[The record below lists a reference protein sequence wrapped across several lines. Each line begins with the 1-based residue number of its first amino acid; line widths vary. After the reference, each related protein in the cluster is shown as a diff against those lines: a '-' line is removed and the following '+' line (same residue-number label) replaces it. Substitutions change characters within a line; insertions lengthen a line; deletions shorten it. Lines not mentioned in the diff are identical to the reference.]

1 MVRLQS
7 VEDIIIIASQIY
19 DKVFQL
25 SVSGMKLYSEKYL
38 NSEET

>member
-7 VEDIIIIASQIY
+7 MEDIIIIASQIY
-19 DKVFQL
+19 NKVFQL
-25 SVSGMKLYSEKYL
+25 SVSGMYVYIEKYL